1 MTEVRRIAIDLFF
14 IAAIGVVLGLLA
26 PFGSGAIPAGPR
38 LFFWVGF
45 TVGGYVIF
53 RPVSAVASWA
63 AEETPLPQWLAV
75 VLVALVASLPL
86 AAAIAFALGGMA
98 VTDYWFGSRFP
109 VLYGQVAAIG
119 VTIHI
124 LMMVLR
130 PDAPPLP
137 PAEDAVA
144 PDNAS
149 EAPPLAPE
157 ETGNAFLRRL
167 PPALGRDLLSL
178 QMQDHYIRAETAL
191 GSTLLLMRFRD
202 ALAELEGAGIQVHRS
217 WWVAYP
223 AMEALDRDG
232 RSVRL
237 RLRGGGLVPVSRACL
252 PAVRDALRSA
262 GRSEFDSPTGS
273 YKSAE
278 ASGPAAR
285 IPQPRTDP

>member
-1 MTEVRRIAIDLFF
+1 MRRIAIDLFF
-14 IAAIGVVLGLLA
+14 ITAIGVVLGLVA
-26 PFGSGAIPAGPR
+26 PFGSAGIPAGPR

-45 TVGGYVIF
+45 TVAGYVIF
-53 RPVSAVASWA
+53 RPVSAVARWA
-63 AEETPLPQWLAV
+63 AEETRLPQWLAV
-75 VLVALVASLPL
+75 MLVALIASLPL

-109 VLYGQVAAIG
+109 ILYGEVAAIG
-119 VTIHI
+119 VAIHI

-130 PDAPPLP
+130 PEGPTRP
-137 PAEDAVA
+137 PAEDAVS
-144 PDNAS
+144 PEIDS
-149 EAPPLAPE
+149 EALPLPSGAA
-157 ETGNAFLRRL
+157 GNAFLRRL

-178 QMQDHYIRAETAL
+178 QMQDHYVRVETAL

-237 RLRGGGLVPVSRACL
+237 RLRGGGPVPVSRACL
-252 PAVRDALRSA
+252 PAVRDALRAA
-262 GRSEFDSPTGS
+262 GRGAFDSPTGS

-285 IPQPRTDP
+285 TPQPRTDP